1 MANEYN
7 KGYNEGLTTAVR
19 FIHNIVED
27 LQLFATPNSDDTIL
41 LEEVIDGLQDLFLD
55 I

>member
-19 FIHNIVED
+19 FINNIVED
-27 LQLFATPNSDDTIL
+27 LHLFEGPNSDDVRI
-41 LEEVIDGLQDLFLD
+41 LEEILDGLQDLFLD